1 MSPTHYRLATRIARR
16 LRQEGQALPKAH
28 LAEEILAS
36 RGMPQGSWA
45 MQLLEGLLDGRFEQG
60 PEEVGLWEWRNPF
73 PPRGKPVV
81 VLDLETTGLSALE
94 NEIIEIAFIRLEGE
108 KRQVFQRFVNPGSP
122 IPPFI
127 SRLTGITQRDL
138 EGAPDVYTVL
148 EEALPLLE
156 DSVLI
161 IQNAPFDLG
170 FLRPRFLRL
179 GYKMDNEV
187 IDTVAWARRALP
199 GLSKRG
205 LDHLAW
211 AFDLDTI
218 VSRHRALGD
227 AEATLLVAKEMYY
240 MLTAGKPLAL
250 GDV

>member
-16 LRQEGQALPKAH
+16 LRQEGRSLPKAG

-36 RGMPQGSWA
+36 RGAWA
-45 MQLLEGLLDGRFEQG
+45 TRLLEDLLDGRFEQA
-60 PEEVGLWEWRNPF
+60 PQEVGLWEWRNPF
-73 PPRGKPVV
+73 PPQGKPVV

-94 NEIIEIAFIRLEGE
+94 NEIIEIALIRLEGDRRE
-108 KRQVFQRFVNPGSP
+108 VFQRLVDPGGP
-122 IPPFI
+122 LPPWI
-127 SRLTGITQRDL
+127 TRLTGITRRDL

-148 EEALPLLE
+148 EEAWPLLE
-156 DSVLI
+156 DATLI

-227 AEATLLVAKEMYY
+227 VEATLRVAKEMYY

>member
-16 LRQEGQALPKAH
+16 LRQEGHALPKAR
-28 LAEEILAS
+28 LAEEVLAS
-36 RGMPQGSWA
+36 QNMPQGPWA
-45 MQLLEGLLDGRFEQG
+45 ARLLEDLLDGRFEQR
-60 PEEVGLWEWRNPF
+60 PQEVGLWEWRNPF
-73 PPRGKPVV
+73 PPPGKPVV

-94 NEIIEIAFIRLEGE
+94 NEIIEIALIRLEGE
-108 KRQVFQRFVNPGSP
+108 KRQVFQRLVNPGTP
-122 IPPFI
+122 LPPFI
-127 SRLTGITQRDL
+127 RRLTGITPRDL
-138 EGAPDVYTVL
+138 EGAPDVYTAL
-148 EEALPLLE
+148 EEALPLIK

-170 FLRPRFLRL
+170 FLRPRLLRL

-199 GLSKRG
+199 GLPKRG

-211 AFDLDTI
+211 AFDLDTAA
-218 VSRHRALGD
+218 SRHRALGD
-227 AEATLLVAKEMYY
+227 VEITLWVAKEMYY